1 MSRSATSSFAARGCC
16 VCLPGKWDTVHRAR
30 EPGLLPLPSRWVTAG
45 FGLDSLVLKFLV
57 LPRMEIRGFSKV
69 ISLES
74 TEIYY

>member
-1 MSRSATSSFAARGCC
+1 MLYPPLRPGDAVSASQVNGTLSAEE
-16 VCLPGKWDTVHRAR
+16 RAR